1 MNLQQLEYFKIIAE
15 TRNFTTAS
23 NILSVTQPALSKAIS
38 KLEEELDVLLFE
50 REGRNIKITKFGEE
64 FFKYVDSA
72 LNEIERGKEKLKDM
86 KKSNDRVIS
95 ISSNHCIGSTFIPF
109 LISNFINNKLQV
121 KFNINNQSTE
131 EILKDLQHS
140 RVDFGFF
147 DNIEEIE
154 KYPEVDFKLVKKEE
168 YVLIVPKNHH
178 LANREEVNLS
188 ELKDEYFIVYK
199 DKSCGEKITYSEF
212 IDYTPKILAEP
223 SEGGVLS
230 GFNLSELKDEYF
242 IVYKDKSCGEKI
254 TYSEFIDYT
263 PKILAEPS
271 EGGVLSGLVASG
283 AGIAIVLNTPIM
295 NTNKISVI
303 KIKDNIG
310 YKSIYMGWN
319 KALFTS
325 HIKKEFTE
333 YTLSLVNV

>member
-1 MNLQQLEYFKIIAE
+1 M
-15 TRNFTTAS
+15 
-23 NILSVTQPALSKAIS
+23 
-38 KLEEELDVLLFE
+38 EEELDVSLFE
-50 REGRNIKITKFGEE
+50 KEGRNIKITKFGEE

-131 EILKDLQHS
+131 EILKDLQHG

-154 KYPEVDFKLVKKEE
+154 KYQEVEFKLVKKEE

-178 LANREEVNLS
+178 LANKEE
-188 ELKDEYFIVYK
+188 I
-199 DKSCGEKITYSEF
+199 
-212 IDYTPKILAEP
+212 
-223 SEGGVLS
+223 
-230 GFNLSELKDEYF
+230 NLSELKDEYF

-319 KALFTS
+319 KALYTS
-325 HIKKEFTE
+325 QIKKEFKE